1 MTDYVRVSLENHL
14 FFGRIMKEHSLFLMA
29 GFPSIETSLINEANW
44 YRDMMENAL
53 REAVRLANGNVG
65 EDVLRS
71 GELVTEY
78 TQEAERQTSRFTGIP
93 IDSQIT
99 RAEERLRAGSMN
111 ATSPEMEQRVRQL
124 NQRVIQLVRGLLDFK
139 ERVLAEVLE
148 CRLFTANYP
157 LLIEHII
164 REASQYLQIIEG
176 IENGRMPNQDSKD
189 VELFWDQ
196 IMMEHAEF
204 IRGLLDPTEKEL
216 METADEF
223 AEEFEELLE
232 QARRQDARVSAELTR
247 KTMEETQKLRD
258 FKAAGTKGITSCHI
272 RSIILPLL
280 ADHVLREANHYL
292 RLLGE
297 E

>member
-1 MTDYVRVSLENHL
+1 MNNYVKTSLENHL
-14 FFGRIMKEHSLFLMA
+14 FFGRIMKEHALFLMA
-29 GFPSIETSLINEANW
+29 GFPTVETNYVNEANW
-44 YRDMMENAL
+44 YRDMLENAL
-53 REAVRLANGNVG
+53 REAVQLADGNVG

-71 GELVTEY
+71 GEIVTEY
-78 TQEAERQTSRFTGIP
+78 TQEAERQTRRLTGIS
-93 IDSQIT
+93 IDTQIT
-99 RAEERLRAGSMN
+99 RAEERLRAGVMN
-111 ATSPEMEQRVRQL
+111 SSSLELEERVRQL
-124 NQRVIQLVRGLLDFK
+124 NQRVIQLVGGLLDFK
-139 ERVLAEVLE
+139 ERVLSNVLE
-148 CRLFTANYP
+148 CNLYTTNYP

-164 REASQYLQIIEG
+164 REASLYLQTIEG

-232 QARRQDARVSAELTR
+232 RAKQQDARVSAELTR
-247 KTMEETQKLRD
+247 RTMEETQKLRD
-258 FKAAGTKGITSCHI
+258 FKAAGTKGITSCKI
-272 RSIILPLL
+272 RSIIIPLL

-292 RLLGE
+292 RLLE
-297 E
+297 